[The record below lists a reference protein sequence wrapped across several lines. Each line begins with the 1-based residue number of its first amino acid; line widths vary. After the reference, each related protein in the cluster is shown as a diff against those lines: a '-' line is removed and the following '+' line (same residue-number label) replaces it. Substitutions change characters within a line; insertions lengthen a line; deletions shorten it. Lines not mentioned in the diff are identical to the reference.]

1 MESMEAKKISI
12 ADERAEEILGRFPIL
27 KEFKDICGLSIDDI
41 QNLGVYLDY
50 DLVELNKKVSEL
62 TTLKN
67 KMGSTKVKE
76 LEKKIKNL
84 NNSLADVEKDGTET
98 ELIKILKET
107 IKNAEEALKTEK
119 ENTKYDEMALEF
131 SKLENDRDEIE
142 TMKLRPLQRKKLAV
156 IYETIGDDIKKVMIS
171 IDGKVYDSKQ
181 YMKKFELNRNQL
193 IDELLKNSEYKLG
206 NTYYFKKVV
215 E

>member
-1 MESMEAKKISI
+1 METIEVKKLSKVEEK
-12 ADERAEEILGRFPIL
+12 ANEILERFPIL
-27 KEFKDICGLSIDDI
+27 KDFKEICGLSIDDI

-67 KMGSTKVKE
+67 KMGSTKVKD

-84 NNSLADVEKDGTET
+84 NNSLADAEKDGDT
-98 ELIKILKET
+98 ELIKVLKES
-107 IKNAEEALKTEK
+107 IEK
-119 ENTKYDEMALEF
+119 SEKILVDEKKSTKYDEMALEF

-156 IYETIGDDIKKVMIS
+156 IYETIGDDIKKVMIAV
-171 IDGKVYDSKQ
+171 DGKVYDSKQ
-181 YMKKFELNRNQL
+181 YMKKFELTRNQL